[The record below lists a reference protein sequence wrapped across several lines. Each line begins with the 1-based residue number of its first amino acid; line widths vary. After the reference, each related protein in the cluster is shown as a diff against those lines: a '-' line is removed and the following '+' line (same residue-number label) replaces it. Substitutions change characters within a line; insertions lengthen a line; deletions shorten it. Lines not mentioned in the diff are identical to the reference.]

1 MRRDQQRLLDMLEA
15 PLDSVANMVAR
26 RNESGFIADETLC
39 YAVAQRL
46 TVVGEAASRVGAE
59 LRERYSSI
67 PWADIV
73 ALRNI
78 LVHQYFGIHWPL
90 VWQTATDHA
99 PMLRHQIAEILRL
112 EFPE

>member
-1 MRRDQQRLLDMLEA
+1 MRRDQQRLLDILEA
-15 PLDSVANMVAR
+15 LDSVANMIGQR
-26 RNESGFIADETLC
+26 DESEFIADETLC

-46 TVVGEAASRVGAE
+46 TVVGEAASRVSGE
-59 LRERYSSI
+59 VRERYSSV

-99 PMLRHQIAEILRL
+99 PMLRRQIAEILTL

>member
-1 MRRDQQRLLDMLEA
+1 MLEA
-15 PLDSVANMVAR
+15 LDSVANMVLQ
-26 RNESGFIADETLC
+26 RNESEFIADETLC

-46 TVVGEAASRVGAE
+46 TIVGEAASRVSAE
-59 LRERYSSI
+59 VRDQYSSV
-67 PWADIV
+67 PWADII

-78 LVHQYFGIHWPL
+78 LVHQYFGIHRPL

-99 PMLRHQIAEILRL
+99 PLLRHKIAEILTL

>member
-15 PLDSVANMVAR
+15 LDSVSNMVAR
-26 RNESGFIADETLC
+26 RNESEFIADETLC

-46 TVVGEAASRVGAE
+46 TIVGEAASRVSAE
-59 LRERYSSI
+59 VRDQNSSI

-99 PMLRHQIAEILRL
+99 PILRHQIAEILTL

>member
-15 PLDSVANMVAR
+15 LDSVANMVAQ
-26 RNESGFIADETLC
+26 RNESEFIADETLC

-46 TVVGEAASRVGAE
+46 TIVGEAASRVSAE
-59 LRERYSSI
+59 VRDQYSSI
-67 PWADIV
+67 PWADII

-99 PMLRHQIAEILRL
+99 PELRHQIAEILTL

>member
-15 PLDSVANMVAR
+15 LDSVANMIDHR
-26 RNESGFIADETLC
+26 SELEFISDETLC
-39 YAVAQRL
+39 YAVAQRF
-46 TVVGEAASRVGAE
+46 TVVGEAASRVSAE
-59 LRERYSSI
+59 IREQYPSI

-90 VWQTATDHA
+90 VWQTATDQA
-99 PMLRHQIAEILRL
+99 PTLRGQIAEILAL
-112 EFPE
+112 TFPE

>member
-15 PLDSVANMVAR
+15 LDSVANMVIQ
-26 RNESGFIADETLC
+26 RNESEFIADETLC

-46 TVVGEAASRVGAE
+46 TIVGEAASRVSTE
-59 LRERYSSI
+59 VRDQYSSV
-67 PWADIV
+67 PWADII

-99 PMLRHQIAEILRL
+99 PALRHQIAEILTL